1 MLSPYAESWEIIE
14 LLSRTSRENWSSWNG
29 WKEESWWKKSTIL
42 LDNLKRMAIF
52 ALFSYELGR
61 QVKASIFSLKGML
74 AFLLSH
80 TEGVLQQGRNII
92 TLTVRHSHYRSR
104 KYLSSDMRMAKTR
117 CFKNI
122 TTLWTRNTIQPPKL
136 LLVWGIVNTKICIIL
151 RNMCHSV
158 MTLTAVPGRESLHLS
173 FLVWGKE

>member
-14 LLSRTSRENWSSWNG
+14 LLSRTSRKNWSSWNG

-74 AFLLSH
+74 AFFYCPIPRGYYNKDGCSLNFLTISMQNENKPTSCDSRHWGGGYQTCPGASLQASTFRQGWESPQPLQTLL
-80 TEGVLQQGRNII
+80 G
-92 TLTVRHSHYRSR
+92 
-104 KYLSSDMRMAKTR
+104 
-117 CFKNI
+117 
-122 TTLWTRNTIQPPKL
+122 
-136 LLVWGIVNTKICIIL
+136 
-151 RNMCHSV
+151 
-158 MTLTAVPGRESLHLS
+158 
-173 FLVWGKE
+173 

>member
-74 AFLLSH
+74 AFLLLSH
-80 TEGVLQQGRNII
+80 TEGVLQQGRLFSQFPNN
-92 TLTVRHSHYRSR
+92 
-104 KYLSSDMRMAKTR
+104 KYAEWEL
-117 CFKNI
+117 
-122 TTLWTRNTIQPPKL
+122 
-136 LLVWGIVNTKICIIL
+136 
-151 RNMCHSV
+151 
-158 MTLTAVPGRESLHLS
+158 
-173 FLVWGKE
+173 